1 MCTWLFKFPCLDS
14 RLSFYV
20 SLLTYFIFFLLG
32 CFLVVVIE
40 ALFFLYSRLFL
51 CVSLSKQ
58 IFFYPS
64 GFFWLD
70 KELNQHKA
78 DLRGGHQSLKT
89 CIYRRLSN
97 KESVC
102 SAGDARDQSSI
113 PGSGR
118 SPGGGHD
125 NLLQHSHWRIPC
137 VPLNY

>member
-1 MCTWLFKFPCLDS
+1 M
-14 RLSFYV
+14 
-20 SLLTYFIFFLLG
+20 G
-32 CFLVVVIE
+32 QG
-40 ALFFLYSRLFL
+40 RLFPIIKEMEDTGFVARNPSGPCTISL
-51 CVSLSKQ
+51 CDPNREEQ